1 MQQAVGGERPQEASQ
16 LYSERRE
23 RWQIRLNW
31 GSGGEAEVTVRHSS
45 DIGKVIYNISHKIF
59 S

>member
-1 MQQAVGGERPQEASQ
+1 MGGERPQEASQ